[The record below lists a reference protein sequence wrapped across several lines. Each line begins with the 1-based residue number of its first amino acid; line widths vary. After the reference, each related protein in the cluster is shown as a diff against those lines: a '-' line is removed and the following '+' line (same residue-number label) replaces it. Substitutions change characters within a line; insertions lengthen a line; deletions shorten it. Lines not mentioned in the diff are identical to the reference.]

1 LEASDFNNNNK
12 KLLGDNFEKI
22 ILCCFLLPPFIFLD
36 CITELSWLLILTV
49 SEISHTRKFVCGWK
63 PVFCFTANHDTSCC
77 VVVGGNESF
86 CLIFSTYGIVLLTT
100 SRGIFITVFV
110 AKIQVN
116 LIAPSESLGLLT
128 VDFRYVTFLNIL
140 GVFHNK
146 AEIQICRP

>member
-1 LEASDFNNNNK
+1 M
-12 KLLGDNFEKI
+12 
-22 ILCCFLLPPFIFLD
+22 
-36 CITELSWLLILTV
+36 
-49 SEISHTRKFVCGWK
+49 
-63 PVFCFTANHDTSCC
+63 
-77 VVVGGNESF
+77 VVGGNESF